1 MLQIARKRGSL
12 CSRLLRHRSV
22 SSSPS
27 ACLSELEASY
37 HTSRLEVFG
46 VSTQPTGGFPRFS
59 SAGRDSSSV
68 WKVDSYSKVALSEC
82 SGSRGFAAGR
92 SISTFINPV
101 LEKDE
106 KKESNGEGSQ
116 EGAEKEMDAPAP
128 PQSPEEMQAQ
138 IEEFK
143 TQLEE
148 KEKSLEDAKDKLV
161 RTLAD
166 MENLRERTSR
176 QLEEARQFATQGL
189 VKSLVE
195 VADNLERAASSVLKD
210 VDEAEIGVDRAM
222 SLLHSLKDGVEMT
235 DGILMKILEKE
246 GVKRYDPL
254 GEAFDPNMHN
264 ALFEVPDATKEPGT
278 VAVVIKKGYMLH
290 DRAVR
295 AAEVGV
301 VKDTREDE

>member
-1 MLQIARKRGSL
+1 MLRIASKRGSL

-27 ACLSELEASY
+27 ACLSELDASY
-37 HTSRLEVFG
+37 NIHKLENYGVESDQSR
-46 VSTQPTGGFPRFS
+46 GFSGFS
-59 SAGRDSSSV
+59 CARRNSSV
-68 WKVDSYSKVALSEC
+68 CKVDPYTTVTLSEC
-82 SGSRGFAAGR
+82 SGSRGFAARR
-92 SISTFINPV
+92 SISTCINPV
-101 LEKDE
+101 LEKGE
-106 KKESNGEGSQ
+106 KSESAGEGSQ
-116 EGAEKEMDAPAP
+116 EGEEKEKDAQAS

-138 IEEFK
+138 IEELK
-143 TQLEE
+143 GHLGE
-148 KEKSLEDAKDKLV
+148 KEKALEDAKDKLV

-210 VDEAEIGVDRAM
+210 VDEAEIGVERAM

-254 GEAFDPNMHN
+254 GDAFDPNMHN

-278 VAVVIKKGYMLH
+278 IAVVIKKGYLLH

-301 VKDTREDE
+301 VKDTSDE